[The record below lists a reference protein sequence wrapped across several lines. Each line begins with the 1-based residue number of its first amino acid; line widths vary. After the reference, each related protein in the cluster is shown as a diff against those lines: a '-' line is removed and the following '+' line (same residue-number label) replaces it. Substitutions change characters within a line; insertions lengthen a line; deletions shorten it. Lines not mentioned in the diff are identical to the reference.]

1 MEALLQYGALGLF
14 ALVLIA
20 EHLWLIRHA
29 IPALLARHAA
39 ERERDREAF
48 IGALMEIAA
57 KNEAAHQDVCRRLE
71 WIHEDLVR
79 LHRVRDAA

>member
-1 MEALLQYGALGLF
+1 MDALLQYGALGLI
-14 ALVLIA
+14 AAVLIV
-20 EHLWLIRHA
+20 EHVWLIRYA

-48 IGALMEIAA
+48 LAALMEIAA
-57 KNEAAHQDVCRRLE
+57 RNEAAHQDVCRRLE